1 MKIAV
6 SKGHNVYYKHGN
18 GYIFDPGA
26 TKSPYTEADIVNDT
40 VDILIPLLR
49 AKGHNVIDVTPLNQK
64 FLTKKAAHEARSKKI
79 KENNVDL
86 YLDIHMNAGGGTG
99 PETWVYSTTSKS
111 YNHARNIV
119 NSLEKATG
127 LRNRGVKVK
136 KGFWSLSLHEAPSV
150 IVEGAFMDSPGG
162 QDLKALTPQVYA
174 QAIADTFEDIS
185 KPETVKP
192 ETVTIKYR
200 VRKDWNKPETQ
211 KGAFGEL
218 NNAVDRVKAL
228 GDDYKVFDMVGKQ
241 IYPNVDKSPYDK
253 HFESLNAKG
262 IVVHEK
268 RYNDLITRG
277 EMMAL
282 LDRATDI
289 KK

>member
-1 MKIAV
+1 MRIAV
-6 SKGHNVYYKHGN
+6 SKGHNVYYQHGSK
-18 GYIFDPGA
+18 YIFDPGA
-26 TKSPYTEADIVNDT
+26 TKYPHTEADITNST

-49 AKGHNVIDVTPLNQK
+49 AKGHEVLDVTPLNQK
-64 FLTKKAAHEARSKKI
+64 FEDKKSAHEARSKKI
-79 KENNVDL
+79 KAWKPDL

-99 PETWVYSTTSKS
+99 PECWVYSTKSKA
-111 YNHARNIV
+111 YDPARKIV

-127 LRNRGVKVK
+127 LRNRGIKVK
-136 KGFWSLSLHEAPSV
+136 AGFWSLSLHEAPSI
-150 IVEGAFMDSPGG
+150 IVEGAFMDSPNG
-162 QDLKALTPQVYA
+162 QDLKVLTPQIYA

-192 ETVTIKYR
+192 EIVDVKYR
-200 VRKDWNKPETQ
+200 VRKDWSKPETQ
-211 KGAFGEL
+211 KGAFGL
-218 NNAVDRVKAL
+218 LTNAIERVEQL
-228 GDDYKVFDMVGKQ
+228 GDDYKVFDLVGKQ
-241 IYPNVDKSPYDK
+241 VYPVVSKNTYDD
-253 HFESLNAKG
+253 HFNSLNAKG

-268 RYNDLITRG
+268 RYNDNITRG